1 MTKFAKIACVF
12 AALTLVLSFGTT
24 ASAQPVH
31 GQPASA
37 LFFPVFDSGT
47 NSDTLLTVT
56 NTNTLLLSCGNG
68 FRQGDVNIHYVYFNS
83 VDCNE
88 FDRTESLTPGDTLT
102 VLASEHNPEV
112 EEGFLWVEAQDPETG
127 EAITYDFLI
136 GSCHVVKTTGGAAGD
151 FLWAYTPYGF
161 TSLITSGAQTDC
173 NSGAYFTDDDGDN
186 DADFGGPDA
195 EYSAFPERVY
205 LDNFFA
211 EDGVAIDLDN
221 KIYLMVASRG
231 ITDASILA
239 WDNNENRFSIG
250 TGFNCWFGDALQ
262 SISLQFLEENMD
274 DNAADELELAG
285 GANLY
290 TGWLELIPAAS
301 PVLGAFYTVKNG
313 TDLGAGREL
322 QYTGTWADEISFSRF

>member
-1 MTKFAKIACVF
+1 MTRSKS
-12 AALTLVLSFGTT
+12 T
-24 ASAQPVH
+24 P
-31 GQPASA
+31 
-37 LFFPVFDSGT
+37 
-47 NSDTLLTVT
+47 
-56 NTNTLLLSCGNG
+56 
-68 FRQGDVNIHYVYFNS
+68 
-83 VDCNE
+83 
-88 FDRTESLTPGDTLT
+88 RTEQLTPGDTLT
-102 VLASEHNPEV
+102 ILASVHNPEV

-127 EAITYDFLI
+127 DAIEYNFLI
-136 GSCHVVKTTGGAAGD
+136 GSCHVVKTTGGASGD

-161 TSLITSGAQTDC
+161 TSEVGTNPAGASDC
-173 NSGAYFTDDDGDN
+173 GYNFTDEDGDS

-211 EDGVAIDLDN
+211 EDGVALDLDN
-221 KIYLMVASRG
+221 KIYLMVANRG
-231 ITDASILA
+231 ITDVSILA

-250 TGFNCWFGDALQ
+250 TNFNCWFGDALQ

-290 TGWLELIPAAS
+290 TGWMEIIPATS
-301 PVLGAFYTVKNG
+301 PLLGAYYTVKNN

-322 QYTGTWADEISFSRF
+322 QYNGTWAAEISFPRF